1 MNSRGIMIA
10 LIDETDRP
18 LLDEALEELLTLDPY
33 PGNGEW
39 EASNGVKLALRR
51 VN

>member
-1 MNSRGIMIA
+1 MNSRGIMYA
-10 LIDETDRP
+10 CPEP
-18 LLDEALEELLTLDPY
+18 VEPAMLDEALEELLTLDPY

-39 EASNGVKLALRR
+39 EASNGVKLALRS